1 MIKEFFREYFGTA
14 FDEKKVGVLEGIK
27 IEGLM
32 YFKEG
37 KVGGYSSCYCKMAWD
52 KKRLK
57 CDADL
62 SVFDLLLEIDV
73 KNGAD
78 TTKIL
83 NNLCKGGAFGAA
95 KVRANLKI
103 EIPFLFREST
113 SPKLISSGLTKLEE
127 VSLKV

>member
-1 MIKEFFREYFGTA
+1 MEIYKENA
-14 FDEKKVGVLEGIK
+14 GVLEGMK
-27 IEGLM
+27 YESEL

-37 KVGGYSSCYCKMAWD
+37 TVGGYSSFYCVATWD
-52 KKRLK
+52 EYGLK
-57 CDADL
+57 NEADL
-62 SVFDLLLEIDV
+62 ALFDLLLEIDV